1 MNAVFSVIRREYL
14 QRVMNKWFIIGT
26 IAAPL
31 LLALMF
37 IGPILIGAD
46 EEGEG
51 HIAVI
56 DATGVLGEAVV
67 ERMAEGSFDPELV
80 APSSSAEEE
89 QEARVEEGDIFGY
102 VVLNAETLI
111 SGTATF
117 SGDGRPGTVRR
128 IQLQQAVVRA
138 VMEHRL
144 GESGDDADLG
154 GLLGGGEIQ
163 WVDLGEEEAEGAERG
178 VQMIV
183 GFAATMIIYMALLL
197 YGMQV
202 MRSVVE
208 EKTSRIVEVIVSSI
222 EPWQLMLGKIL
233 GVGGVA
239 LTQLGIW
246 VGTGA
251 LLSTAGIPMLIA
263 ARPEMAE
270 LQNLVQYLPAAGAV
284 GLFFVYFILGFFM
297 FAGLY
302 AAVAAMCSSEEEI
315 QQLQMPV
322 TILIVIPILFIA
334 PVMEDPNGPLA
345 TGLSLV
351 PFFSPILMFPR
362 FLGGAP
368 LWQVGVSL
376 VGLVLTILA
385 VAWVAGRIYKVGIL
399 MQGKRPTLPELWR
412 WVREA

>member
-1 MNAVFSVIRREYL
+1 MNAVLSVIRREYL
-14 QRVMNKWFIIGT
+14 QRVLNKWFIIGT

-31 LLALMF
+31 LLGLMF
-37 IGPILIGAD
+37 IGPILLGMD

-51 HIAVI
+51 EIAVV
-56 DATGVLGEAVV
+56 DETGVLGPGVV
-67 ERMAEGSFDPELV
+67 DRLGEGSFEPELI
-80 APSSSAEEE
+80 APSPTAE
-89 QEARVEEGDIFGY
+89 QEQRTRIDEGQIFGY
-102 VVLNAETLI
+102 VVLDAETLA

-117 SGDGRPGTVRR
+117 TADGRPGTVRR
-128 IQLQQAVVRA
+128 IQLQQAIVRT

-144 GESGDDADLG
+144 GETGDESDLG
-154 GLLGGGEIQ
+154 SLLGGGDIT
-163 WVDLGEEEAEGAERG
+163 WVDLGAQEAEGAERG
-178 VQMIV
+178 AQMVV
-183 GFAATMIIYMALLL
+183 GFAAAMIIYMTLLL

-208 EKTSRIVEVIVSSI
+208 EKTSRIVEVIISSI
-222 EPWQLMLGKIL
+222 EPWQLMLGKIV

-246 VGTGA
+246 VGTVA
-251 LLSTAGIPMLIA
+251 LLASTGIPMLIA

-270 LQNLVQYLPAAGAV
+270 LGNLVQYLPAAGAV
-284 GLFFVYFILGFFM
+284 ALFFVYFILGFFM
-297 FAGLY
+297 FSGLY
-302 AAVAAMCSSEEEI
+302 AAVAAMCSSDEEI

-334 PVMEDPNGPLA
+334 PIMEDPNGPLA

-351 PFFSPILMFPR
+351 PFFSPIVMFPR
-362 FLGGAP
+362 FMGGAP
-368 LWQVGVSL
+368 LWQVGLSIVL
-376 VGLVLTILA
+376 LLLTILA